1 MAEEKPVADE
11 RLPDEAKLRRY
22 LLGRCSPEEE
32 KEIELSIF
40 WEGAQP
46 ILEVVE
52 DELIEDYITG
62 SLDHSDRSHF
72 ERRLLCSQ
80 AVAEKMMLVVRLRY
94 GQDVAEKLGTRI
106 AALTRRFQGRDAAAL
121 WNEAVRDV
129 NRSIP
134 HFLGRGSS
142 PALRPLPT
150 SAGSSSRTNRKI
162 RIAAGIAAGM
172 LICTALFLRSHG
184 GHEGF
189 QSPPHD
195 ANTSLHTLGGF
206 GVPPPGVVIYMR
218 RFTTEKQVEDF
229 RSSVLT
235 QAGRKNELPSFVESY
250 HQLAPDHI
258 LGRWAIIIIFKK
270 ESRRDEVEGYVE
282 GIKLDGRVDHVD
294 MAGFPSGK
302 HP

>member
-40 WEGAQP
+40 GEGAQP

-106 AALTRRFQGRDAAAL
+106 AALTQRFQGRDAAAL

-134 HFLGRGSS
+134 RFLGRGSS

-162 RIAAGIAAGM
+162 RIAAGIVAGM

-184 GHEGF
+184 ELETLSF
-189 QSPPHD
+189 PP
-195 ANTSLHTLGGF
+195 HTLGGV
-206 GVPPPGVVIYMR
+206 GVPPPAVVIYMR

-229 RSSVLT
+229 RSSVLA

-282 GIKLDGRVDHVD
+282 GIKRDGRVDHVD
-294 MAGFPSGK
+294 MAGSPSGK